1 MRNNSY
7 KLMMHI
13 YGTRKIAFRKTDPYP
28 IRNPNQKP
36 GGNLLR
42 SIFREAI
49 FQSRMFIIHYIS
61 PRIRIIATII

>member
-1 MRNNSY
+1 MVLE
-7 KLMMHI
+7 KLPSERL
-13 YGTRKIAFRKTDPYP
+13 TPYP